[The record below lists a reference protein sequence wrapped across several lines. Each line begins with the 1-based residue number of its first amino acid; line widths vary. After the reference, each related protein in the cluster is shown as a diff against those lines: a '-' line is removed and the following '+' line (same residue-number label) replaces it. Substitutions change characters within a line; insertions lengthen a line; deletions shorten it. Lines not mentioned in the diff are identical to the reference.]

1 MSNLPQEYMIY
12 LGLIIGTVIG
22 FLVAWFIKN
31 KELELEKKA
40 ASDYQE
46 KVDELVEDKFK
57 SVATDILRL
66 NSKDFLQLAQID
78 FVNKE
83 KGFEKL
89 VEIVNKSVESV
100 EKKVGQI
107 EKERNEQVG
116 ALSES
121 VKQVLETGSKIYDVT
136 TTLKTALSSS
146 GTIVGRWGETVLK
159 NLLEES
165 DLTEGI
171 DFFVQEV
178 IRGDESANLK
188 PDIIINLPGG
198 LRLAVDSKANLEE
211 FVMAVEEKQT
221 ERKPEHIEKFVRN
234 LRSQIKNLSSKEY
247 QNHLDKKI
255 PYVVMFIPSEAAV
268 RAAFEYDANLYRE
281 AQEKKVML
289 ASPATIIPLILLIAH
304 AWKQNKS
311 VVNATKL
318 SEEVID
324 LGNRLNV
331 LFTHIGGIGI
341 NISQAKNKFN
351 AAIGSWEN
359 KILPKIEQINT
370 LGGSITIDEGA
381 KNLKV
386 IEGEPRESKKLLKL
400 KGK

>member
-1 MSNLPQEYMIY
+1 MIY
-12 LGLIIGTVIG
+12 LGLIIGAVAG

-31 KELELEKKA
+31 KELKLEREA
-40 ASDYQE
+40 TNNYQK
-46 KVDELVEDKFK
+46 KVDELVENKFK

-66 NSKDFLQLAQID
+66 NSKDFLQLAQVD

-100 EKKVGQI
+100 EKKVSQI

-146 GTIVGRWGETVLK
+146 GAIVGRWGEMVLK

-165 DLTEGI
+165 GLTEGV
-171 DFFVQEV
+171 DFFVQEA
-178 IRGDESANLK
+178 IYGEESALLK
-188 PDIIINLPGG
+188 PDIIINLPGS
-198 LRLAVDSKANLEE
+198 LRLAIDSKANLEE
-211 FVMAVEEKQT
+211 FVRAVEEKQT
-221 ERKPEHIEKFVRN
+221 ERKPEHIERFVTK
-234 LRSQIKNLSSKEY
+234 LRSRVKELSSKEY

-289 ASPATIIPLILLIAH
+289 ASPATIMPLILLIAH
-304 AWKQNKS
+304 AWKQYKS

-331 LFTHIGGIGI
+331 FFAHIGGIGI
-341 NISQAKNKFN
+341 NISQATTKFN
-351 AAIGSWEN
+351 AAVGSWES

-370 LGGSITIDEGA
+370 LGGSITIGEGT
-381 KNLKV
+381 KNIKT
-386 IEGEPRESKKLLKL
+386 IEEKPRAPKKLLVFNK
-400 KGK
+400 KDI